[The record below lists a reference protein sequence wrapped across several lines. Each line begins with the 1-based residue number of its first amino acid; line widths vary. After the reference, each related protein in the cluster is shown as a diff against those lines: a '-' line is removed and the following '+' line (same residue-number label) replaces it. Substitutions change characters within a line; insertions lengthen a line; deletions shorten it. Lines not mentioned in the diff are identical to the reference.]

1 MAVFTAIA
9 TYIVTAATGAAV
21 VAGTWAAFAVSVIAT
36 GLAALTSRA
45 LGIGNRGQNTG
56 GQEQGVRIQLPPAT
70 ENKIPI
76 VYGTAYQ
83 QGIISDARI
92 SNSNQTMTYVLTLSE
107 KTQTGSWT
115 LGDVYWNDQRLIFKT
130 ASTGTVDYA
139 VAQDGTN
146 NTNLRDLVK
155 VYVWAGGS
163 SSTNMIYGPTPAV
176 AAYDIIPDSTSTYMM
191 SDLVFSVVQLTYNSD
206 KGVTGLP
213 TMTFQ
218 LNNSLKNPGLVWY
231 DYMTSSRYGAG
242 FTATDINTWTSISS
256 LNTYSLYS
264 VSNEIPDNQFVRWPT
279 YSSTGTQTTATSQV
293 RYEINGVLSTGDTVK
308 TNLEKL
314 NIASSSY
321 TTFDHK
327 TGQWSTVVNRAL
339 TTSQIAL
346 CYSFSDLNIIGD
358 ITLSATN
365 LEDLYNQV
373 EVSFPNKVFRDQTD
387 YFKYNLP
394 ANQLNQLEVANQL
407 RLNSAMV
414 NNYIHAGRIGL
425 IELNQSRLDLV
436 ITFQSDYSALQVE
449 AGDVIKVTN
458 STYGFT
464 DKLFRVTR
472 IRETEGED
480 GSLVSEIT
488 AIEYMTSV
496 YADSTLTDL
505 SLAIGTGIP
514 SQIGSSGLPAPATP
528 ITTNT
533 QASQFDLQT
542 TIDAT
547 SYPVDA
553 VQFAWSL
560 SSTTGFVNL
569 TETVGTAVYTAGST
583 VNQTVSSNELG
594 GGFYYFKARTRLGS
608 NYSDYSSTTTTA
620 FAWDPVIDFNNGGG
634 GGGA

>member
-36 GLAALTSRA
+36 GLAAITSRA
-45 LGIGNRGQNTG
+45 LGIGNRAQA
-56 GQEQGVRIQLPPAT
+56 QRDQGVRIQLPPAT
-70 ENKIPI
+70 ENKVPI

-83 QGIISDARI
+83 QGIITDARI

-107 KTQTGSWT
+107 KTQTGTFT
-115 LGDVYWNDQRLIFKT
+115 LGDVYWNDQRLVFKT

-155 VYVWAGGS
+155 VYAWAGGS
-163 SSTNMIYGPTPAV
+163 SSTNMIYGPTPSIN
-176 AAYDIIPDSTSTYMM
+176 AYDIIPDSTSTYAM
-191 SDLVFSVVQLTYNSD
+191 SDLVFAVVQLTYNSD

-231 DYMTSSRYGAG
+231 DYISSTRYGAG

-256 LNTYSLYS
+256 ANTYSVYS
-264 VSNEIPDNQFVRWPT
+264 ISNEVPANQFVRWPT
-279 YSSTGTQTTATSQV
+279 YSSTGTQTTATNQV
-293 RYEINGVLSTGDTVK
+293 RYEINGVLATSETVK
-308 TNLEKL
+308 NNLERINL
-314 NIASSSY
+314 ASASY

-327 TGQWSTVVNRAL
+327 SGQWSMVANRLLSGAEL
-339 TTSQIAL
+339 AT
-346 CYSFSDLNIIGD
+346 CYHFTDDNIIGD
-358 ITLSATN
+358 ISLTATN
-365 LEDLYNQV
+365 LEDLYNRV
-373 EVSFPNKVFRDQTD
+373 EGSFPNKVFRDQTD

-394 ANQLNQLEVANQL
+394 ANQLNQLETANEL
-407 RLNSAMV
+407 RLNTSMV
-414 NNYIHAGRIGL
+414 NNYIHAGRL
-425 IELNQSRLDLV
+425 ALLELNQSRLDLV
-436 ITFQSDYSALQVE
+436 ISFQSDYGALQVE
-449 AGDVIKVTN
+449 AGDVVQITN
-458 STYGFT
+458 TTYGFT
-464 DKLFRVTR
+464 NKPFRVSR

-488 AIEYMTSV
+488 AIEYSTST
-496 YADSTLTDL
+496 YYDSTLTDL
-505 SLAIGTGIP
+505 SLSIGTGIP
-514 SQIGSSGLPAPATP
+514 SQIGSSGLPSPATP

-553 VQFAWSL
+553 VQFAWSTN
-560 SSTTGFVNL
+560 SSTGFINL
-569 TETVGTAVYTAGST
+569 TESVGTTVYTAGTAVS
-583 VNQTVSSNELG
+583 QTVSSNELG
-594 GGFYYFKARTRLGS
+594 LGTYYFKARTRLRS
-608 NYSDYSSTTTTA
+608 NYSNYSSTSTA
-620 FAWDPVIDFNNGGG
+620 FTWDPVIDFGGGSGGG
-634 GGGA
+634 GD